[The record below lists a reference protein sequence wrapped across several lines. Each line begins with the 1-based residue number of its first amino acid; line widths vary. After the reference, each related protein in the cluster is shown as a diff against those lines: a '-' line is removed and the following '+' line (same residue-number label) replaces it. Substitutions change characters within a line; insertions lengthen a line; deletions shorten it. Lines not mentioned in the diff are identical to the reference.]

1 MSPLFEQLHWSD
13 WFLPTLQ
20 FLMRYPELP
29 TIVWCDMMKCGR
41 TTMSE
46 IDEMVTLM
54 AHVLHKRP
62 KGVGILIAPF
72 LVSEKQ
78 AGYRGQLRWLPR
90 AVEDSW
96 PIPNAKKHK
105 ETHSMNICM
114 LICILISMFLYKKIY
129 TYYILFWIY
138 KTLKWHIKTHFF
150 SGNTTCLHPALFLLV
165 QELGGQDGCERVG

>member
-114 LICILISMFLYKKIY
+114 LICILISMFLYKK
-129 TYYILFWIY
+129 YILIISYSEYIKHWNDI
-138 KTLKWHIKTHFF
+138 LKLTFF
-150 SGNTTCLHPALFLLV
+150 LEILHVFTQLYFV